1 MNIIK
6 EGAQELGLRPCYL
19 RWLDS
24 HPTQNPPGPLLKSLA
39 INSMVFTFTLN
50 IVLKIRFVSHVQYWM
65 LYNVYV
71 PPTEARWKQLLG
83 GILAGIIMFPAAC
96 FGAILRAFLAVTG
109 KMPERFQKFIDSL
122 TNECGKEDVQ
132 Q

>member
-1 MNIIK
+1 M
-6 EGAQELGLRPCYL
+6 LFTLVRFT
-19 RWLDS
+19 
-24 HPTQNPPGPLLKSLA
+24 PTQNPPGPLLKSLA
-39 INSMVFTFTLN
+39 INSMVFTLTLN

-96 FGAILRAFLAVTG
+96 FGAVLRAFLAVTG

-122 TNECGKEDVQ
+122 NE
-132 Q
+132 